1 MGSPIYSAT
10 DAEGLTLEVFP
21 RFFRVSAPSGDI
33 LAEYGAALIRNRRG
47 NQHYIAIDPA
57 MLIVDPELVLRYPLA
72 EYPRRAWTPMVYFV
86 RA

>member
-1 MGSPIYSAT
+1 
-10 DAEGLTLEVFP
+10 
-21 RFFRVSAPSGDI
+21 
-33 LAEYGAALIRNRRG
+33 
-47 NQHYIAIDPA
+47 